1 MSEDAKTELPDKI
14 YFKIG
19 EVAEIVGVEPYVLR
33 YWETEFPALRPGKSR
48 SQQRLYRKRD
58 VEVLLRI
65 KKLLYEDMYTIAGAK
80 RQLARSGDR
89 SPSPQMDLS
98 LPDRPSGAASG
109 TSSAPPLE
117 AEVLRRLERELGELL
132 TLVEE
137 EEA

>member
-80 RQLARSGDR
+80 RQLARSGDKG
-89 SPSPQMDLS
+89 PSPQMDLQ
-98 LPDRPSGAASG
+98 LPERPGAPA
-109 TSSAPPLE
+109 TQAVE
-117 AEVLRRLERELGELL
+117 AELLHRLERELQELL
-132 TLVEE
+132 VLA
-137 EEA
+137 EAEDA